1 MKLLTKL
8 TLFITFSK
16 ILIVVVFV
24 LLLPSLVNWISFAY
38 TNNYLT
44 QQQQK
49 VMAVIDK
56 NGLDYYLQGDSTY
69 GSYAMLKEEYIS
81 LVPADQI
88 SIPDTIE
95 TSRRI
100 IEGDTLSY
108 RVLTHNFQSGNRGY
122 VLEIGKTTDT
132 IGQYNGL
139 LQRFTLY
146 TLIGLISLSILI
158 DLLYTNILLRPLS
171 AILKTKLLN
180 RKFPFR
186 EPMVEVKTGTSDF
199 KSLDRALITLM
210 EKIHEAFDK
219 EREFTSNASHELMT
233 PVGILQNHLENLLIQ
248 EDLPEV
254 AQEKVMG
261 MMKTLNRLKK
271 IVQALLYISR
281 IENEQFSRAE
291 TVNVKQLVTEVA
303 TELEPRMEARNIVY
317 SANIQPDI
325 QLTGVNHDLLFQM
338 LYNLIN
344 NAIRYNTDGGSIILE
359 DSFETASRYSLTITD
374 TGIGIR
380 EQDLATIFNRFKKSA
395 STGEEGYGLGLSIVQ
410 SIVHYHKAQI
420 SVHSVPGKGSSFSI
434 IFPPELLQHTL

>member
-1 MKLLTKL
+1 MRLLTKL

-24 LLLPSLVNWISFAY
+24 MLLPRLVDWISFAY
-38 TNNYLT
+38 TNNYLI
-44 QQQQK
+44 QQQEK

-81 LVPADQI
+81 LVPADQVT
-88 SIPDTIE
+88 IPDTIE

-108 RVLTHNFQSGNRGY
+108 RVITHNFQSGNRHY

-139 LQRFTLY
+139 LQKFTLY

-158 DLLYTNILLRPLS
+158 DLLYTNVLLRPLS
-171 AILKTKLLN
+171 AIVKTKLLN

-186 EPMVEVKTGTSDF
+186 EPMVAVSTSTSDF
-199 KSLDRALITLM
+199 KSLDQALISLM

-233 PVGILQNHLENLLIQ
+233 PVGILQNNLENLLIQ
-248 EDLPEV
+248 EDLPEA

-261 MMKTLNRLKK
+261 MMKTLHRLKK
-271 IVQALLYISR
+271 IVQALLYIAR
-281 IENEQFSRAE
+281 IDNEQYSRAE
-291 TVNVKQLVTEVA
+291 TVEIEKLVNEVA
-303 TELEPRMEARNIVY
+303 TELESRMEARNIQY
-317 SANIQPDI
+317 SANIRPG
-325 QLTGVNHDLLFQM
+325 LLLKAVNHDLLFQM
-338 LYNLIN
+338 LYNLLN
-344 NAIRYNTDGGSIILE
+344 NAIRYNTEGGRIAVSDTLE
-359 DSFETASRYSLTITD
+359 PGNRYTLQIAD
-374 TGIGIR
+374 TGIGIK
-380 EQDLATIFNRFKKSA
+380 EQDLGTIFNRFKKST
-395 STGEEGYGLGLSIVQ
+395 STGEESYGLGLSIVQ
-410 SIVHYHKAQI
+410 SIVQYHHAAI
-420 SVHSVPGKGSSFSI
+420 SVRSIPGEGTCFSI
-434 IFPPELLQHTL
+434 HFPPEIVDASL

>member
-16 ILIVVVFV
+16 ILIVLVFV
-24 LLLPSLVNWISFAY
+24 MLLPALVSWISFAY
-38 TNNYLT
+38 TNNYLL
-44 QQQQK
+44 QQQK
-49 VMAVIDK
+49 KVMGVIDK

-69 GSYAMLKEEYIS
+69 GSYAMLKEDYIS

-88 SIPDTIE
+88 SVPDTIE

-108 RVLTHNFQSGNRGY
+108 RVLTHNFRSGNRGY

-139 LQRFTLY
+139 LQKFTLY
-146 TLIGLISLSILI
+146 TLIGLITLSILI

-171 AILKTKLLN
+171 AIVKTKLLN
-180 RKFPFR
+180 RKFPFK
-186 EPMVEVKTGTSDF
+186 EPMIEVKTSTSDF
-199 KSLDRALITLM
+199 KSLDNALLSLM

-233 PVGILQNHLENLLIQ
+233 PVGILQNHLENLLLQ
-248 EDLPEV
+248 EDLPEA

-281 IENEQFSRAE
+281 IENEQFARSE
-291 TVNVKQLVTEVA
+291 TVEVQELVNEVA
-303 TELEPRMEARNIVY
+303 TELEPRIEARNIHY
-317 SANIQPDI
+317 AASLQPGVW
-325 QLTGVNHDLLFQM
+325 LKGVNHDLLFQL

-344 NAIRYNTDGGSIILE
+344 NAIRYNTEGGQIILS
-359 DSFETASRYSLTITD
+359 DSFKTDTGYTLTVRD
-374 TGIGIR
+374 TGIGIKD
-380 EQDLATIFNRFKKSA
+380 QDLVTIFNRFKKSA
-395 STGEEGYGLGLSIVQ
+395 GTGEEGYGLGLSIVQ
-410 SIVHYHKAQI
+410 SIVQYHQATI
-420 SVHSVPGKGSSFSI
+420 SVHSVPGEGTSFRI
-434 IFPPELLQHTL
+434 HFPSELVQRAL